1 NAVVDRV
8 LFKEF
13 SRKRKC
19 GIRCIP
25 CRGHHIALS
34 LHKSARAV
42 VYCGITPASSVT
54 FVHTVL
60 MTCSEDLV
68 NISLHAVGHLKPPYR
83 CVVDNDIRPCEVFY
97 LSPRV
102 KPIVYSG
109 NTI

>member
-1 NAVVDRV
+1 QPLLLNIMNMKSRNPYHTHILMHLMKTDSNAVVDRM
-8 LFKEF
+8 LFKES

-54 FVHTVL
+54 FVHTVFL
-60 MTCSEDLV
+60 TCSEDLV
-68 NISLHAVGHLKPPYR
+68 NISLHAVGHLK
-83 CVVDNDIRPCEVFY
+83 
-97 LSPRV
+97 
-102 KPIVYSG
+102 
-109 NTI
+109 